1 LLIRSVLEIDVW
13 SLVFLL
19 CFRVEAAKEAQQK
32 VKEALQKRMT
42 TPFTIS
48 KVTEIDMVPAIKMHC
63 SSSATDSLLSSP
75 VRIRT
80 IDCAQDSV
88 DVTHSPR
95 ITVKTAVET
104 PGISGGEVR
113 ESPGQNL
120 STREGMP
127 GGDTEVSIARN
138 TFEVL
143 LESLSRT
150 KESIAR
156 ATRHALD
163 CAKFGIAEQVCWI
176 VVL

>member
-1 LLIRSVLEIDVW
+1 L
-13 SLVFLL
+13 
-19 CFRVEAAKEAQQK
+19 
-32 VKEALQKRMT
+32 T

-48 KVTEIDMVPAIKMHC
+48 KVTEIDMVPAIKIHC
-63 SSSATDSLLSSP
+63 SSSAMNSLLSSP
-75 VRIRT
+75 VHIRT
-80 IDCAQDSV
+80 IDCAQDPV
-88 DVTHSPR
+88 EMTKLPR
-95 ITVKTAVET
+95 ITVKTVVET

-113 ESPGQNL
+113 ASPGQNL
-120 STREGMP
+120 SSKEGMP

-163 CAKFGIAEQVCWI
+163 CAKFGIAEQVFGLCLHFFCCTHDI
-176 VVL
+176 LNIYLIKEE